1 MKIKLLLLSVLLIT
15 VSAVFA
21 HSGKARFHVIID
33 TDCAPDDL
41 RAISIILA
49 SPDFEVIAITTSD
62 GLLRPEEG
70 YIKVKALL
78 RSFGHDGI
86 PVAYGKR
93 TAKKDSHCH
102 STCISVNW
110 GNENGITI
118 PEKANAQELLIRE
131 INDEDQPVVLIC
143 LGPMTN
149 IAEILS
155 DENIVK
161 QIEKVYWYCD
171 DAKKKSG
178 FNYEYDIKSGDIF
191 MNNSV
196 EKCLIGTD
204 ESNFMVDSEFLNKI
218 SGLEGQYSA
227 KIASS
232 HKNELISAK
241 IADNKYMLWDDLIPV
256 FMLYPELF
264 VADVQTK
271 LTTVKPIAEESQIK
285 NAIFEMLVSKH
296 KYDNKVFGSFPLT
309 PDLYA
314 DDVKPYVNEII
325 KRHGFS
331 EFRAGVLTNELHGH
345 LGIYAIIGV
354 KMGIRVRQYFNISV
368 DDVHV
373 ISYAGSGPPV
383 SCMNDGLQVSTGGT
397 VGHGLFEVSDEEYK
411 RPEAT
416 FIFKNKSVTLKLKDE
431 YWAMIKTDVKATI
444 DKCGNLT
451 PAYWLEL
458 RQHAIKYWLEFDRM
472 EIFEVKKD

>member
-1 MKIKLLLLSVLLIT
+1 MKKILLLLSVLLT
-15 VSAVFA
+15 FATAVFS

-41 RAISIILA
+41 RAISMILA

-70 YIKVKALL
+70 YVKVKALL

-93 TAKKDSHCH
+93 TAKNNSNCH

-110 GNENGITI
+110 GDENGITI
-118 PEKANAQELLIRE
+118 PEKAGANELLIRE
-131 INDEDQPVVLIC
+131 INDEDEPVVLIC

-149 IAEILS
+149 ISEILS
-155 DENIVK
+155 DENIIS

-171 DAKKKSG
+171 DATNKSG
-178 FNYEYDIKSGDIF
+178 FNYEYDKKSGDTF

-196 EKCLIGTD
+196 AKCLVGTG
-204 ESNFMVDSEFLNKI
+204 ESSFLVDSDFLNKI

-227 KIASS
+227 KISSS
-232 HKNELISAK
+232 HKNEAVEAN
-241 IADNKYMLWDDLIPV
+241 IAEKRYKLWDDLIPI
-256 FMLYPELF
+256 FMIHPELF
-264 VADVQTK
+264 VTDGQSM
-271 LTTVKPIAEESQIK
+271 LTTVKPIAQESQIK

-296 KYDNKVFGSFPLT
+296 MYENKVFGSFPLT

-325 KRHGFS
+325 SRHGMS
-331 EFRAGVLTNELHGH
+331 EFRAGVLANELHGH

-383 SCMNDGLQVSTGGT
+383 SCLNDGLQVSTGGT
-397 VGHGLFEVSDEEYK
+397 VGHGLFEISDQEYK

-431 YWAMIKTDVKATI
+431 YWAMIKSDVKATI

-451 PAYWLEL
+451 PAYWQEL
-458 RQHAIKYWLEFDRM
+458 RAHAIRYWLEFDRM
-472 EIFEVKKD
+472 DIFEVVEN